1 MATFNTAFGSLPS
14 PKKDL
19 FGNAP
24 MGGDDDD
31 DYTKGFAP
39 GSTTEKTAAAPPPT
53 NTFADLQKQGVARPA
68 PRDTSSVSPEFDA
81 AAMPPMLSQL
91 QERLPEAAPDQADA
105 APMAG
110 PQAVPMLGQL
120 QQSLSGMAAPDAGE
134 IVLGD
139 GAGGSGG
146 IGNAGGG
153 GGGGAAG
160 GGTPPPPPPP
170 PPPTMG
176 YSATGGITGTP
187 TIDKDTN
194 TATYTNVE
202 VPVSNAPQYKAGTVP
217 PPTAPNGST
226 FVSGS
231 GVTWTKRGG
240 VWGAEARAG
249 VAMPTGY
256 AALTPPELAAQT
268 QANLP
273 SGAAGFGGT
282 LSSEPGQG
290 SGLYQFLR
298 KYGTPTSEA
307 EFATLAQQAGKTVE
321 QLKSYIA
328 SQPANTNF
336 GTKRDVDTN
345 AEEQAWKK
353 ENKVDFVPYNYAYVP
368 ASEGGPR
375 LRKKSYEEMVAAG
388 YQPYGGKA
396 LYDSPANDLALARS
410 NGTVNLLR
418 TFGGLAGGVSNPGG
432 AGPGGPAEGG
442 PELTDS
448 NQPLPPRDKP
458 PIPILPPPTGGGTP
472 GTTGRTDLPPPNT
485 GIRDTADIPSNIGK
499 PVPPPTGGGTPETT
513 GGAPTGGGTPATA
526 ATPPRVAYTPPPVAG
541 GGAATPAAAAIPTYA
556 GATEGAGQFS
566 LSAQSQAL
574 RDALQARLAELGSGP
589 TKIQGQSYEA
599 LRAARQAELG
609 AKYGAERSKLEEELA
624 ARGLSASTIGGGRY
638 GDLAGQ
644 QARALGTLDA
654 ELLGQQAE
662 AEARDRAQYLNTMQ
676 QFAQTTGTQDI
687 GTFEA
692 NVKSKE
698 VTATINLR
706 AAELQQQAALEGRSM
721 DLQQAR
727 DQATSEYQMGQLA
740 LSTDELGERRRSN
753 LAGEGFQRDELGER
767 KRSNLATESQA
778 TLELAERRRSGL
790 AGEQQQKDQLAEDK
804 RRNLAGEGQSAAE
817 LAERKRSGMAGEKLQ
832 QDQLGEDKR
841 RNEALEK
848 VQTGELTLRQGTAV
862 SQLIS
867 DIYSGRT
874 SPDSWEPTLRA
885 MGLNPA
891 DFVGLK
897 PAAKAEDKKTEDKK
911 TEEEKEKEKEKE
923 KAKDPD
929 KAEKGVGTGDGK
941 NADGNTNYTSQP
953 INLDTIPLN
962 LSSYSVG
969 QTFNYQGVLLTLR
982 ADNMLYDSNGKRFMT
997 GE

>member
-68 PRDTSSVSPEFDA
+68 PSPESVSGGGMGGGTMGGGGMSGSGMGGGESGGGMMGGGMGGGAGGPREEYTGPRTVPGTPRTGIRDTADVPDA
-81 AAMPPMLSQL
+81 EAFRKLLRLQLPGGAETTAQSQAQDMP
-91 QERLPEAAPDQADA
+91 
-105 APMAG
+105 
-110 PQAVPMLGQL
+110 PMLGQL
-120 QQSLSGMAAPDAGE
+120 EQSLSGMVAPDDAGE
-134 IVLGD
+134 IVLGGGGG
-139 GAGGSGG
+139 GAGGAGE
-146 IGNAGGG
+146 IGNVGGG
-153 GGGGAAG
+153 GGGTSNAGSGGAG
-160 GGTPPPPPPP
+160 G
-170 PPPTMG
+170 
-176 YSATGGITGTP
+176 
-187 TIDKDTN
+187 
-194 TATYTNVE
+194 
-202 VPVSNAPQYKAGTVP
+202 
-217 PPTAPNGST
+217 
-226 FVSGS
+226 
-231 GVTWTKRGG
+231 
-240 VWGAEARAG
+240 
-249 VAMPTGY
+249 
-256 AALTPPELAAQT
+256 
-268 QANLP
+268 
-273 SGAAGFGGT
+273 
-282 LSSEPGQG
+282 
-290 SGLYQFLR
+290 
-298 KYGTPTSEA
+298 
-307 EFATLAQQAGKTVE
+307 
-321 QLKSYIA
+321 
-328 SQPANTNF
+328 
-336 GTKRDVDTN
+336 
-345 AEEQAWKK
+345 
-353 ENKVDFVPYNYAYVP
+353 
-368 ASEGGPR
+368 
-375 LRKKSYEEMVAAG
+375 
-388 YQPYGGKA
+388 
-396 LYDSPANDLALARS
+396 
-410 NGTVNLLR
+410 
-418 TFGGLAGGVSNPGG
+418 AGGAGDAGSVGPGG
-432 AGPGGPAEGG
+432 AGPGGPGEGG
-442 PELTDS
+442 ALLPPDS
-448 NQPLPPRDKP
+448 NQPRPKAPMLQDLQDRIDEMNRNARVELIPSNLMTYPKGTPPPSDAPNGTKYISDSDVTWTKRGGLWVVEAVPGKAMPTGRAALAPAVLANQNTNTLGGIRQGFTEESRKAFEAQYGKDPNLDANTSNIDMSVLLPDRPGTITVGNGGGYSPTPLDPTGGGVGPGGAGPGGPGSGGPLLPDDPIVPPR
-458 PIPILPPPTGGGTP
+458 TGGGTP
-472 GTTGRTDLPPPNT
+472 GTTGGPTKPPPTT
-485 GIRDTADIPSNIGK
+485 GGPNQGDPRRPDPIPLRPATGGGTGGGGGGA
-499 PVPPPTGGGTPETT
+499 TGGGTPS
-513 GGAPTGGGTPATA
+513 TA
-526 ATPPRVAYTPPPVAG
+526 ATVPRTAYTPPPVAG
-541 GGAATPAAAAIPTYA
+541 GATPTAAAIPTYA

-609 AKYGAERSKLEEELA
+609 AKYGAERSKLEDELA

-662 AEARDRAQYLNTMQ
+662 AESRDRAQYLNTMQ
-676 QFAQTTGTQDI
+676 QFAQTTGQQDI

-692 NVKSKE
+692 NVRSKE

-706 AAELQQQAALEGRSM
+706 AAELQQRAALEGRSL

-740 LSTDELGERRRSN
+740 LSTAELGERRRSN
-753 LAGEGFQRDELGER
+753 LAGEGFQQDELGER
-767 KRSNLATESQA
+767 KRSNLAGESQA
-778 TLELAERRRSGL
+778 TLDLAERKRSGMEG
-790 AGEQQQKDQLAEDK
+790 AQNQRDQLAEDK
-804 RRNLAGEGQSAAE
+804 RRNLAGESQSAAE

-832 QDQLGEDKR
+832 QDQFGEDKR
-841 RNEALEK
+841 RNLALEK

-897 PAAKAEDKKTEDKK
+897 PAAKAEDKAATDKAATDK
-911 TEEEKEKEKEKE
+911 AAADKAAADKAAADKAAKENEEALA
-923 KAKDPD
+923 KAKS
-929 KAEKGVGTGDGK
+929 GVGNGDGK
-941 NADGNTNYTSQP
+941 NAEGNTSYTSQP
-953 INLDTIPLN
+953 INLNTIPLN

>member
-68 PRDTSSVSPEFDA
+68 PRPESESGSGMGMGGGTGGAGSGVGMGGGAGGPREEYTGPRTVPTPRTGIRDTADVPDA
-81 AAMPPMLSQL
+81 EAFRKLLRLQLPGGAETTAQSQAQDMP
-91 QERLPEAAPDQADA
+91 
-105 APMAG
+105 
-110 PQAVPMLGQL
+110 PMLGQL
-120 QQSLSGMAAPDAGE
+120 QQSLAVPDDMDQADE
-134 IVLGD
+134 
-139 GAGGSGG
+139 GAGGAGSGG
-146 IGNAGGG
+146 AGGG
-153 GGGGAAG
+153 GGAVES
-160 GGTPPPPPPP
+160 GGTPPPPPP

-187 TIDKDTN
+187 TIDKDTG

-328 SQPANTNF
+328 SQPASLRF
-336 GTKRDVDTN
+336 DTKRDVDTN

-353 ENKVDFVPYNYAYVP
+353 ENKVDSVPYNYAYVP
-368 ASEGGPR
+368 ASEGGPK

-396 LYDSPANDLALARS
+396 AYDSPANDLRLAQAS
-410 NGTVNLLR
+410 GTTNLLR
-418 TFGGLAGGVSNPGG
+418 TFGGLAGGVSNPAGD
-432 AGPGGPAEGG
+432 GPGGP
-442 PELTDS
+442 P
-448 NQPLPPRDKP
+448 PLYETT
-458 PIPILPPPTGGGTP
+458 PTGGGTP
-472 GTTGRTDLPPPNT
+472 GTTGTPPVTP
-485 GIRDTADIPSNIGK
+485 
-499 PVPPPTGGGTPETT
+499 PVTPPATPP
-513 GGAPTGGGTPATA
+513 AAPPAAAPPTGGGTPATA
-526 ATPPRVAYTPPPVAG
+526 ATPPRVAYTPPPVG
-541 GGAATPAAAAIPTYA
+541 GGATPTAAPVIPTYTA
-556 GATEGAGQFS
+556 ATEGAGQFS
-566 LSAQSQAL
+566 LSKQSQEL

-662 AEARDRAQYLNTMQ
+662 AESRDRAQYLNTMQ

-706 AAELQQQAALEGRSM
+706 AAELQQRAALEGRSL

-753 LAGEGFQRDELGER
+753 LA
-767 KRSNLATESQA
+767 S
-778 TLELAERRRSGL
+778 
-790 AGEQQQKDQLAEDK
+790 
-804 RRNLAGEGQSAAE
+804 EGQSAAE

-841 RNEALEK
+841 RNLALEK

-897 PAAKAEDKKTEDKK
+897 PAAK
-911 TEEEKEKEKEKE
+911 EKEKEKEKE
-923 KAKDPD
+923 PEKEKEKDKPSDPD
-929 KAEKGVGTGDGK
+929 KADKGVGSGDGK
-941 NADGNTNYTSQP
+941 NADGNTSYTSQP
-953 INLDTIPLN
+953 INLDTIPNNLN
-962 LSSYSVG
+962 NYSVG

-982 ADNMLYDSNGKRFMT
+982 ANGSLYDSNGKRFMT

>member
-1 MATFNTAFGSLPS
+1 
-14 PKKDL
+14 
-19 FGNAP
+19 
-24 MGGDDDD
+24 
-31 DYTKGFAP
+31 
-39 GSTTEKTAAAPPPT
+39 
-53 NTFADLQKQGVARPA
+53 
-68 PRDTSSVSPEFDA
+68 
-81 AAMPPMLSQL
+81 
-91 QERLPEAAPDQADA
+91 
-105 APMAG
+105 
-110 PQAVPMLGQL
+110 
-120 QQSLSGMAAPDAGE
+120 
-134 IVLGD
+134 
-139 GAGGSGG
+139 
-146 IGNAGGG
+146 
-153 GGGGAAG
+153 
-160 GGTPPPPPPP
+160 
-170 PPPTMG
+170 MG

-187 TIDKDTN
+187 TIDKDTG

-202 VPVSNAPQYKAGTVP
+202 VPVSNAPQYNAGQVP

-290 SGLYQFLR
+290 SGLYQFLL
-298 KYGTPTSEA
+298 KYGTPTSDA
-307 EFATLAQQAGKTVE
+307 EFAVLAQQAGKTVE
-321 QLKSYIA
+321 QLKSYIS
-328 SQPANTNF
+328 SQPASLRF
-336 GTKRDVDTN
+336 DTKRNVDTN

-353 ENKVDFVPYNYAYVP
+353 ENKVDSVPFNYAYVP
-368 ASEGGPR
+368 VSEGGPR
-375 LRKKSYEEMVAAG
+375 LRKKSYEEVVAAG

-396 LYDSPANDLALARS
+396 LYDSPANDLLLAQAS
-410 NGTVNLLR
+410 GTTNLLR
-418 TFGGLAGGVSNPGG
+418 TYGGLAGGVSNPAG
-432 AGPGGPAEGG
+432 AGPGGPGEGR
-442 PELTDS
+442 
-448 NQPLPPRDKP
+448 PLLGEDDVYTPPKTGGT
-458 PIPILPPPTGGGTP
+458 PPTGGGTP
-472 GTTGRTDLPPPNT
+472 GTTGTPPVT
-485 GIRDTADIPSNIGK
+485 
-499 PVPPPTGGGTPETT
+499 PPAAPP
-513 GGAPTGGGTPATA
+513 AAAPPTGGGTPATA
-526 ATPPRVAYTPPPVAG
+526 ATVPIKAYVPPPVG
-541 GGAATPAAAAIPTYA
+541 GGATPTAAPVIPTYTD
-556 GATEGAGQFS
+556 ATVGAGQFS
-566 LSAQSQAL
+566 LSKQSQEL
-574 RDALQARLAELGSGP
+574 RDALQARLKELGSGP

-692 NVKSKE
+692 NVRSKE

-706 AAELQQQAALEGRSM
+706 AAELQQRAALEGRSL

-753 LAGEGFQRDELGER
+753 LAGE
-767 KRSNLATESQA
+767 SQA
-778 TLELAERRRSGL
+778 TL
-790 AGEQQQKDQLAEDK
+790 
-804 RRNLAGEGQSAAE
+804 E

-841 RNEALEK
+841 RNLALEK
-848 VQTGELTLRQGTAV
+848 IQTGELTLRQGTAV

-885 MGLNPA
+885 L
-891 DFVGLK
+891 GLK
-897 PAAKAEDKKTEDKK
+897 PADFLNLKPA
-911 TEEEKEKEKEKE
+911 E
-923 KAKDPD
+923 KAK
-929 KAEKGVGTGDGK
+929 AT
-941 NADGNTNYTSQP
+941 T
-953 INLDTIPLN
+953 
-962 LSSYSVG
+962 
-969 QTFNYQGVLLTLR
+969 
-982 ADNMLYDSNGKRFMT
+982 
-997 GE
+997 